1 MVEGLIT
8 VLVLSFVALVI
19 ALIAKAGWF
28 VVIPQLLSALVV
40 VYLLIRV
47 RVKIA
52 KAEKEKLKSKI
63 DELVQ
68 KIESLAKKEN

>member
-1 MVEGLIT
+1 M
-8 VLVLSFVALVI
+8 LVLSFVALII
-19 ALIAKAGWF
+19 ALIVRASWF
-28 VVIPQLLSALVV
+28 VVVPQLLSALVV
-40 VYLLIRV
+40 IYLLIRV

-63 DELVQ
+63 DELEE

>member
-1 MVEGLIT
+1 M
-8 VLVLSFVALVI
+8 LSFVALII
-19 ALIAKAGWF
+19 ALIATAGWF
-28 VVIPQLLSALVV
+28 VVVPQALSALVV

-52 KAEKEKLKSKI
+52 KAEKERLRSKI
-63 DELVQ
+63 DDLER

>member
-1 MVEGLIT
+1 M
-8 VLVLSFVALVI
+8 LSFVALTI
-19 ALIAKAGWF
+19 ALIVKAGWF
-28 VVIPQLLSALVV
+28 VVIPQALSALVV

-63 DELVQ
+63 DELEQ
-68 KIESLAKKEN
+68 KIDSLAKKEN

>member
-8 VLVLSFVALVI
+8 VLVLSFIALII

-63 DELVQ
+63 DELEQ

>member
-1 MVEGLIT
+1 
-8 VLVLSFVALVI
+8 
-19 ALIAKAGWF
+19 

-63 DELVQ
+63 DELEQ